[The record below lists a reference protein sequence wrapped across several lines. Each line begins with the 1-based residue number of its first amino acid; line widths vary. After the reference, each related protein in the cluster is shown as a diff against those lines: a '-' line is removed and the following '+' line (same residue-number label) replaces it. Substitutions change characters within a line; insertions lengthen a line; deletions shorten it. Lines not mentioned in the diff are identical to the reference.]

1 MNSSIYRRGLLAT
14 LAALCL
20 GCVFAGAAAAA
31 TPYKYDPVL
40 SLTGNCNESGFD
52 PIPDPS
58 CPYPPPP
65 GGPSGRFNEPRS
77 IAVDSFGNEYV
88 ASYAG
93 DGTKG
98 RIDVFDDEGK
108 FITELLDPNGPQSVG
123 VDSEGNL
130 YAFEQVPG
138 TNGEIVRYAPTVYKP
153 ESGEIAYGN
162 PRALVLATTAS
173 NGGIALDPSND
184 HLYLTFAG
192 NSILEYSSAAEGN
205 KPVGTITNEKLHGN
219 NWAGVDGQR
228 RRLFASYC
236 KEGIKD
242 CGVLVFNA
250 DAPYELLKEIDGSNT
265 PAGEFLSTKGWLS
278 IAVDEETG
286 NFFIDDLE
294 QSDNVYVFD
303 ENYEYVE
310 TITSS
315 GFQGGNALQIAVSN
329 ASTAFNHRF
338 LFVPVVI
345 AAGRAIAFAP
355 PGVEAPEIKGETAD
369 NISETEAEARA
380 TIAANG
386 ADTEYVFEYVTE
398 AQFEAEGFANSSIG
412 GEGTVSGA
420 SLPQQVVALLKGLV
434 PGTSYR
440 FRVVAKNEV
449 GEDEAEGTF
458 TTYADASTTDQCPN
472 QALRTGLSVL
482 LPDCR
487 AYELVTPADMNGR
500 PPKGIGF
507 SGDRFSTVETSPSGS
522 TVSFLTEG
530 GALPGMGGSGA
541 FDGDLYRSVRGS
553 SGWTTATAGPSGDEA
568 SLPLTGSTSPD
579 QGFAFWRARGEGS
592 AVVEEGAHYIR
603 YPDGHSTLVGR
614 GNLGTDPQARGL
626 LITEN
631 GGHIVFQTEF
641 IPNVPPVIPQR
652 LEENAPPTGTEAV
665 YDRTADEVTHVV
677 SLLPGDVTPAAGQ
690 DAAFVSASPD
700 GEGIAFSIGNTLY
713 LRVGN
718 VVTYEIGE
726 SVTFAGISEGGE
738 RIFYVEG
745 GDLLAFDTTTK
756 ETVAFSETG
765 DVTPVNV
772 APDGSRAYFV
782 SPSVLGGEN
791 PNGAVAQAGKEN
803 LYLSDEGVVSF
814 VATVTTRDVEG
825 ELNSVDAEVDGLGLW
840 TVALATNQLARDPSR
855 LTPDGS
861 VLLFSSRADLD
872 GFDPNGFPQIYRYDS
887 AANRLHCISCNP
899 TKATP
904 SSGASLETFA
914 AEQLTS
920 PPFSIFG
927 FVSNLTSGGGRA
939 FFESEEALVSTDT
952 DDVKDIY
959 EWEENGTGSCE
970 RAGGC
975 VYLISSGQSTRENFL
990 YAVSRSGDDVFF
1002 ITEDVLV
1009 PGDESTLSIYDA
1021 RVGGGFPVTLDEEC
1035 IGEGCKAP
1043 LTPPPALTPP
1053 GKPAAGAEDNVKPAP
1068 KPRTCPKG
1076 KRKVKRHGKVRCV
1089 KKHHKK
1095 QRNKAS
1101 TNGRAAR

>member
-1 MNSSIYRRGLLAT
+1 MNSSIYRRGLLVT

-20 GCVFAGAAAAA
+20 GCVFAGAAPAA
-31 TPYKYDPVL
+31 TPYELDPRL
-40 SLTGNCNESGFD
+40 SLTGNCNESGLD
-52 PIPDPS
+52 PIQDPD
-58 CPYPPPP
+58 CPYPAPPN
-65 GGPSGRFNEPRS
+65 GPSGRFNEPRS

-98 RIDVFDDEGK
+98 RIDVFDDEGS
-108 FITELLDPNGPQSVG
+108 FITELPDPNGPQSVA
-123 VDSEGNL
+123 VDSVGNL
-130 YAFEQVPG
+130 YVFEQVPG
-138 TNGEIVRYAPTVYKP
+138 TDGEVVRYAPTVYKP
-153 ESGEIAYGN
+153 EEGEIAYGN
-162 PRALVLATTAS
+162 PRVMLQTDPSSAT
-173 NGGIALDPSND
+173 GGIAIDTSND
-184 HLYLTFAG
+184 HLYATFAG
-192 NSILEYSSAAEGN
+192 SSIREFSSAVDGN
-205 KPVGTITNEKLHGN
+205 KLLDTITHEKLHTN
-219 NWAGVDGQR
+219 NWVGVDAQR

-236 KEGIKD
+236 KEGIKN

-250 DAPYELLKEIDGSNT
+250 DAPHELLKEIDGSII
-265 PAGEFLSTKGWLS
+265 PAGKFLSTKGWLS
-278 IAVDEETG
+278 IAVDEATG
-286 NFFIDDLE
+286 SIFIDDLE
-294 QSDNVYVFD
+294 QSDNVYLFN
-303 ENYEYVE
+303 ESYEYVE
-310 TITSS
+310 AITSS

-329 ASTAFNHRF
+329 APGAFNQSY
-338 LFVPVVI
+338 LFVPVLV
-345 AAGRAIAFAP
+345 AAGRALAFEP
-355 PGVEAPEIKGETAD
+355 PGVCEPVIEESLATNLA
-369 NISETEAEARA
+369 ETEAELRA
-380 TIAANG
+380 KIEPCG
-386 ADTEYVFEYVTE
+386 ADTHYVFEYTTE
-398 AQFEAEGFANSSIG
+398 AQFEAEGFTGALIG
-412 GEGTVSGA
+412 GEATIPGA
-420 SLPQQVVALLKGLV
+420 SLPQQVSALLSGLS
-434 PGTSYR
+434 PETAYR
-440 FRVVAKNEV
+440 FQVV
-449 GEDEAEGTF
+449 GENEAGKDEAEGTF

-500 PPKGIGF
+500 PPKGVGF
-507 SGDRFSTVETSPSGS
+507 SSDRFSTVESSPSGS

-553 SGWTTATAGPSGDEA
+553 SGWTTAAAGPTGDEA

-592 AVVEEGAHYIR
+592 AVVAEGAHYVR
-603 YPDGHSTLVGR
+603 YPDGHSELVGR
-614 GNLGTDPQARGL
+614 GSLETTDPQAEGL

-631 GGHIVFQTEF
+631 GTHIIFRTQ
-641 IPNVPPVIPQR
+641 NVPPITAQK
-652 LEENAPPTGTEAV
+652 LEPNAPPTGTEAV

-677 SLLPGDVTPAAGQ
+677 SLLPGDVPPAAGQ
-690 DAAFVSASPD
+690 NALFAGASAD
-700 GEGIAFSIGNTLY
+700 GEGIAFRIDKKLY
-713 LRVGN
+713 LRVN
-718 VVTYEIGE
+718 NAVTYEIGE
-726 SVTFAGISEGGE
+726 SVAFAGISEGGE

-765 DVTPVNV
+765 DVAPVNV

-803 LYLSDEGVVSF
+803 LYLSEEGDVSF

-825 ELNSVDAEVDGLGLW
+825 EINSVDAEVDGLGLW

-855 LTPDGS
+855 LTADGS

-887 AANRLHCISCNP
+887 AANRLHCISCSP

-904 SSGASLETFA
+904 SAGASFETFA

-920 PPFSIFG
+920 PPFSVFG
-927 FVSNLTSGGGRA
+927 FVSNLTSDGRRA

-952 DDVKDIY
+952 DDVKDVY
-959 EWEENGTGSCE
+959 EWEENGTGSCQ

-975 VYLISSGQSTRENFL
+975 IYLISSGQSTRENFL
-990 YAVSRSGDDVFF
+990 YAVSRGGDDVFF
-1002 ITEDVLV
+1002 ITEDALV

-1021 RVGGGFPVTLDEEC
+1021 RVGGGFPVTLEEEC

-1043 LTPPPALTPP
+1043 LTPSPTLTSPA
-1053 GKPAAGAEDNVKPAP
+1053 KPAAGAKDNVKPAP

-1076 KRKVKRHGKVRCV
+1076 KRKVKRHGKIRCV
-1089 KKHHKK
+1089 KKHHEKK
-1095 QRNKAS
+1095 RVKAG